1 VSAAESIDPALSM
14 DIETMDAQAAEPR
27 VRAPLSPWHQRR
39 ALGFGAS
46 DVPALLVGLGLRDAS
61 SVPGYI
67 AENAKSIRVAG
78 GEMFPRIVLE
88 KAGRKAPRK
97 VGSSANIG
105 RTREVELIAAWAA
118 TLTEGDAIDPES
130 VTHASVLPIELT
142 PLVDRECPR
151 LAVSP
156 DGWCRDVLGELVLVE
171 AKCGNAWRDEL
182 PWYWEH
188 QIQAQL
194 AATGVSMGVL
204 VLGQQWSRSMEARGP
219 IQAWPVERNERV
231 VAEIRE
237 AVRAG
242 WLLVERARQ

>member
-1 VSAAESIDPALSM
+1 MDDLSLDPVVV
-14 DIETMDAQAAEPR
+14 DAQAAEPR

-67 AENAKSIRVAG
+67 AENAKGIRVAG
-78 GEMFPRIVLE
+78 GDVYPRIVLE
-88 KAGRKAPRK
+88 KAGRKAARK
-97 VGSSANIG
+97 VGTSADIG
-105 RTREVELIAAWAA
+105 RVREVELIAAWAA
-118 TLTEGDAIDPES
+118 TLTERDAIDPES

-171 AKCGNAWRDEL
+171 AKCGNAWRDAL
-182 PWYWEH
+182 PWYWRA
-188 QIQAQL
+188 QIMAQL
-194 AATGVSMGVL
+194 AATGVGMGVL

-219 IQAWPVERNERV
+219 IQAWPVERVESEIE
-231 VAEIRE
+231 EIRA

-242 WLLVERARQ
+242 WLLVQKAKGGV